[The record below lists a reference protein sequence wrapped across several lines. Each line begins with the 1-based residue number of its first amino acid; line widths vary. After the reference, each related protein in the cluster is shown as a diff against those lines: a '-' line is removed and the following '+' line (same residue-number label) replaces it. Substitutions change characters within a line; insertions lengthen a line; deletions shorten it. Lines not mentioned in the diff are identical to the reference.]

1 MSNTLERI
9 VGKAV
14 LDVNFWTALVT
25 DAEAAVAKAGFTLSN
40 TQMARLQAGLAKTSK
55 GSNAQ
60 TLFANIRAFSGEI
73 ADYWR

>member
-1 MSNTLERI
+1 MSNTLERV

-25 DAEAAVAKAGFTLSN
+25 DAEAAVAKAGFSLSN
-40 TQMARLQAGLAKTSK
+40 TQMARLQAGLAQTSK

-60 TLFANIRAFSGEI
+60 TLFANIRAYSGEI